1 MLQIWNFRWSLTT
14 EVCGVKARG
23 FIKPNFAFMRYLFRE
38 NIGVVVLVTKN
49 GQFFLWNFSR
59 ASVAVVIWVVEFSK
73 RVYKI
78 VHICFWLKTNTPN
91 RNYCTLWTDKSKSSK
106 MQKKHHFWHWTMT
119 LKVRCL
125 HFFKLTMRTIS

>member
-1 MLQIWNFRWSLTT
+1 MTT

-59 ASVAVVIWVVEFSK
+59 ASVAMVVWVFEFSK
-73 RVYKI
+73 EVYKI
-78 VHICFWLKTNTPN
+78 IFI
-91 RNYCTLWTDKSKSSK
+91 
-106 MQKKHHFWHWTMT
+106 FG
-119 LKVRCL
+119 
-125 HFFKLTMRTIS
+125 